1 MPLSDARPTAT
12 RSSEPRFPKGVPNTK
27 ARSQA
32 EKEFLALGDGAQSW
46 LIEASAAGTSRIR
59 AKMVDAVEL
68 AALVGADDVDE
79 ALGIAAAAG
88 RFADGDVAAI
98 VRHLATGAT
107 GADLVIADEAHSAQ
121 PGTGAWAGFGTR
133 KDTGR

>member
-1 MPLSDARPTAT
+1 MALKPNNGGSDGVQRVKPPLAPRPDMTGPQK
-12 RSSEPRFPKGVPNTK
+12 SEY
-27 ARSQA
+27 S
-32 EKEFLALGDGAQSW
+32 
-46 LIEASAAGTSRIR
+46 
-59 AKMVDAVEL
+59 MVDAVEL

-107 GADLVIADEAHSAQ
+107 GADLVIADEAHSVQ

-133 KDTGR
+133 KDTAR